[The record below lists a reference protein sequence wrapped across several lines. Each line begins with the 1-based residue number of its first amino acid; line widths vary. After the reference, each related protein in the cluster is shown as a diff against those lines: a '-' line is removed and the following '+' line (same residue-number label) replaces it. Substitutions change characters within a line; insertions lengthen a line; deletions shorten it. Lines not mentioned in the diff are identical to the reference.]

1 MSTHS
6 SAQARPETPHATNS
20 TINNTI
26 SDAVRRRA
34 HALINDRTIGA
45 SARAFIRY
53 TLEIDDPYLA
63 ELVRRVEAGE
73 SIVHNTR
80 DLDDLNGGDENKAD
94 CHPRKRVAR

>member
-1 MSTHS
+1 MTLHG
-6 SAQARPETPHATNS
+6 SALAQEETPHETE
-20 TINNTI
+20 TIQITI

-34 HALINDRTIGA
+34 HSLINNRTIDA

-53 TLEIDDPYLA
+53 TLEINDPYLA

-80 DLDDLNGGDENKAD
+80 DLDDLDGRKKKAD